1 MSNVYI
7 NHIVIIE
14 HVKFGAI
21 EIKLPSK
28 VLHKVYIDFYVNF
41 MQDFWRQLYINHGRH
56 QEIIQGVAQRP
67 SKINKM

>member
-1 MSNVYI
+1 MRLYCNQHHNVIFYIILVNAKATPPMSNVYI

-41 MQDFWRQLYINHGRH
+41 MQDF
-56 QEIIQGVAQRP
+56 
-67 SKINKM
+67 